1 MSQAVCPESA
11 VLVGRCAVWKDII
24 SYNVSQGAH
33 RYSVNKSHK
42 QTREWAKLLRSTDG
56 LGFEV
61 LQKQYRRRVLIRR
74 VLRGRMKPF
83 ERVNLFAAAKPLE
96 DALVKLN
103 WLIDDA
109 EKYCD
114 LQVQQPVFA
123 ELDLQEQRE
132 IEKRNAKI
140 LVSIYDLTGEPL

>member
-1 MSQAVCPESA
+1 MPQAVCPESA
-11 VLVGRCAVWKDII
+11 VLVGRCAVWKDVI
-24 SYNVSQGAH
+24 SYNISQGSH
-33 RYSVNKSHK
+33 RYSVNKSHM

-56 LGFEV
+56 LGFEIR
-61 LQKQYRRRVLIRR
+61 QIKYRRRVLIRR

-83 ERVNLFAAAKPLE
+83 EPVNLWAAAKPVE
-96 DALVKLN
+96 DALVKLG

-114 LQVQQPVFA
+114 LQVQQPLFT
-123 ELDLQEQRE
+123 ELSLHEQRE